1 MLQHSITHHVPSRCY
16 NSGRGG
22 MAVGT
27 RGCAAAIGRSLDAE
41 LVRPPRTVHLAGY
54 GGRPLGVRPG
64 AARQGAG
71 APMEGGRTVV
81 APSAHMDNNFYY

>member
-27 RGCAAAIGRSLDAE
+27 RGAPPPFKRDERGRRRKDQRGDKRFLWMPLAPTTRRGRAKAE
-41 LVRPPRTVHLAGY
+41 TPPR
-54 GGRPLGVRPG
+54 GGDGWR
-64 AARQGAG
+64 
-71 APMEGGRTVV
+71 
-81 APSAHMDNNFYY
+81 